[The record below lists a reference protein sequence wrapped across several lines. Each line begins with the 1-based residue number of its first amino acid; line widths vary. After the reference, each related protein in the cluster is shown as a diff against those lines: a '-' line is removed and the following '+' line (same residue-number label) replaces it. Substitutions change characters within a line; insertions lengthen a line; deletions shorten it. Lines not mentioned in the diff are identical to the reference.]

1 MVKAIFPGSFDPITN
16 GHLETIK
23 KASQSFDEVV
33 VVIMTNTSKK
43 YLFSAKERA
52 ELLFKFKLFLL

>member
-33 VVIMTNTSKK
+33 VVIMTNTSKNIC
-43 YLFSAKERA
+43 
-52 ELLFKFKLFLL
+52 FLRKSEQN